1 MSVNPT
7 VARLAP
13 FEPPYAPELAAMLAK
28 WMPPGFAA
36 EPLKLFRTLAY
47 NREIFD
53 RMRPLGAGILGP
65 KSSISPQEREL
76 VIDRVCAR
84 CGCEYE
90 WGVHVAAFGQ
100 AMGLSAEKLEATVTK
115 SAGDALWTE
124 REKLLVRLVDELHD
138 TARVSDELWQGV
150 AAHWD
155 PSQLIELLVMVGWYH
170 LISFVANAARVEPEE
185 WAARF
190 PHSEL

>member
-1 MSVNPT
+1 MSVKPFK
-7 VARLAP
+7 ARLAP
-13 FEPPYAPELAAMLAK
+13 FEPPYQPDLAAMLAK
-28 WMPPGFAA
+28 WMPPGSTT

-47 NREIFD
+47 NREMSD

-65 KSSISPQEREL
+65 TSSIAPGEREI

-100 AMGLSAEKLEATVTK
+100 AVGISPQKLAATVTK
-115 SAGDALWTE
+115 SAGDAIWSE
-124 REKLLVRLVDELHD
+124 REALLVRLVDELHD
-138 TARVSDELWQGV
+138 TARVSDQLWAGLS
-150 AAHWD
+150 AHWSD
-155 PSQLIELLVMVGWYH
+155 SQLIELLATVGWYH
-170 LISFVANAARVEPEE
+170 LISFVANAAQVELEE

-190 PHSEL
+190 PAQAQ